1 MTSITMP
8 GTGSL
13 RVFEHQFMVYL
24 RVWKSNVAGS
34 IIRPLLYVLGMGLGV
49 GSLVDDGPRGGDLL
63 GDLTYFQFFAP
74 AIIATTA
81 MQVLTNDSLWPIR
94 GGFVWHGTFHSQT
107 QAPISPREV
116 VSGLLLWHVAKGL
129 LSSAGVVLVLAAFD
143 STRTWGL
150 PLAIVYGALAGVAY
164 SAPLV
169 AWSASRKNDLAYP
182 NVLRFVLVPMFLFS
196 GAFYP
201 ISELPDWLEFAAKLT
216 PIWHGVELCRGV
228 VHDTITLGSTV
239 GHVAV
244 LLVWITAG
252 WLAAQR
258 VFAGKLGV

>member
-1 MTSITMP
+1 
-8 GTGSL
+8 L
-13 RVFEHQFMVYL
+13 EHQFMVYL

-49 GSLVDDGPRGGDLL
+49 GSLVDDGPRGGQLL

-94 GGFVWHGTFHSQT
+94 GGFIWSGTFHSQAT
-107 QAPISPREV
+107 TPINAGEV
-116 VSGLLLWHVAKGL
+116 VSGLLLWHLAKGV
-129 LSSAGVVLVLAAFD
+129 LSSAGVAIVLAGFG

-150 PLAIVYGALAGVAY
+150 LAATAFGALAGVAY

-169 AWSASRKNDLAYP
+169 AFSASRRTDLSYP
-182 NVLRFVLVPMFLFS
+182 NIMRFVIVPMFLFS

-201 ISELPDWLEFAAKLT
+201 IDELPRALEIAAQFT
-216 PIWHGVELCRGV
+216 PIWHGVELCRGA
-228 VHDTITLGSTV
+228 VHGTLDAATTA
-239 GHVAV
+239 GHV
-244 LLVWITAG
+244 LFLIGWIVVG
-252 WLAAQR
+252 WLASRR
-258 VFAGKLGV
+258 VFTRKLGL